1 MIKPAT
7 MRDVT
12 YIGCN
17 LREQDRRELKAS
29 CALDSYSL
37 MAALAFSASPGWAW
51 VYWEKQPVAAFG
63 VSPGHYATPHIWTGW
78 AFGTDRFRR
87 AVPEMTRFM
96 LGKQEQI
103 RQAGCR
109 RLEVRSLCGYK
120 SVDRW
125 LLSMGAKHEGI
136 LYGFGTEGQPFNLWA
151 WTVDD

>member
-1 MIKPAT
+1 
-7 MRDVT
+7 MRDIT
-12 YIGCN
+12 YIGAN
-17 LREQDRRELKAS
+17 LREQDRLELKAS

-51 VYWEKQPVAAFG
+51 TYWENQPVAAFG
-63 VSPGHYATPHIWTGW
+63 VSPGYYATPHIWTGW

-109 RLEVRSLCGYK
+109 RLEVRSLAGHDIADK
-120 SVDRW
+120 W
-125 LLSMGAKHEGI
+125 LSSMGAKQEGV
-136 LYGFGTEGQPFNLWA
+136 LRKWGAGGEDFNLWA
-151 WTVDD
+151 WT